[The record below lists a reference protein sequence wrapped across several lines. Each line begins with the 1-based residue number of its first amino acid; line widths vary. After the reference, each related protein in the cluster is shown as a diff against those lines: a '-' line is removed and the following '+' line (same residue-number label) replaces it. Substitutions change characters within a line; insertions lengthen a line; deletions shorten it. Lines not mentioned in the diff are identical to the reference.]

1 MKRKLNNTPR
11 KESILALRKKGKTY
25 NEIQEELGCSKSVI
39 SYHCGD
45 GAEKKRVKQSVKKRE
60 GVYRKISAFR
70 NRTTR
75 KNEKLRG
82 KVKTFRRSGTHGL
95 VNNIDKNYTYQD
107 VLKKIGETP
116 ICYLTGET
124 IDLEKTGT
132 YQLDH
137 IVPTSKGGS
146 NNLDNLAICKKEV
159 NFAKGDLTL
168 NEFYELCEKVIRYK
182 NKIDK

>member
-1 MKRKLNNTPR
+1 MQADAETIQKQYEDNVQESAAPDMALEAKIKEGVDAEIAKLY
-11 KESILALRKKGKTY
+11 EALPK
-25 NEIQEELGCSKSVI
+25 
-39 SYHCGD
+39 
-45 GAEKKRVKQSVKKRE
+45 EKKTAVDKAIAALDKVH
-60 GVYRKISAFR
+60 
-70 NRTTR
+70 
-75 KNEKLRG
+75 EKLRG